1 MHTQPHGRT
10 ASGEPVD
17 GARTRALRIS
27 PRAVLTLALGLGF
40 AGQLTYFLLWLS
52 VRVYGKVILQF
63 GIWGG
68 PRVEWF
74 EHWIEPVIL
83 VSWLGIIGWALW
95 QTLGRSRVSQ

>member
-1 MHTQPHGRT
+1 MQPHGRT
-10 ASGEPVD
+10 VSGGPVD
-17 GARTRALRIS
+17 GARARALRIS

-52 VRVYGKVILQF
+52 VRVYGSVILQF

-74 EHWIEPVIL
+74 ENWVEPLIL
-83 VSWLGIIGWALW
+83 LSWLSIIGWALW
-95 QTLGRSRVSQ
+95 QVLARSRVGR